1 MLYRFYLL
9 RTKGRINSSMKVD
22 KKLHDK
28 MVRYKKQGL
37 ISQEVSLVDF
47 TNAAIRTK
55 LGEIRNEQVQDMLTT
70 KLEEIQDNVLKLIS
84 KGRKIKR
91 KK

>member
-1 MLYRFYLL
+1 
-9 RTKGRINSSMKVD
+9 MKVD

-37 ISQEVSLVDF
+37 IPKEMSLVDF
-47 TNAAIRTK
+47 TNAAIRSR
-55 LGEIRNEQVQDMLTT
+55 LGEIRNEEVQEMLTI
-70 KLEEIQDNVLKLIS
+70 KLEEIQDNVLKLMS